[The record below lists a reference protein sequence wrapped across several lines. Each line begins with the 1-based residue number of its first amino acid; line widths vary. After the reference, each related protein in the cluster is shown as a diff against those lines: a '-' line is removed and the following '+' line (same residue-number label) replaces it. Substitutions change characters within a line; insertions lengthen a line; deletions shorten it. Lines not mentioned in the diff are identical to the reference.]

1 MAVQEECPF
10 SGQNGEFKMRDHG
23 PKCLKLKNWV
33 DGTEIVDTLHQK
45 VKDPIHC
52 TNGRCTGS
60 IVFPYGGEIPVNRP
74 YGIPRHKEE
83 VKIHAKDFFEQYY
96 SSINL

>member
-45 VKDPIHC
+45 VKDV
-52 TNGRCTGS
+52 S
-60 IVFPYGGEIPVNRP
+60 EI
-74 YGIPRHKEE
+74 
-83 VKIHAKDFFEQYY
+83 
-96 SSINL
+96 